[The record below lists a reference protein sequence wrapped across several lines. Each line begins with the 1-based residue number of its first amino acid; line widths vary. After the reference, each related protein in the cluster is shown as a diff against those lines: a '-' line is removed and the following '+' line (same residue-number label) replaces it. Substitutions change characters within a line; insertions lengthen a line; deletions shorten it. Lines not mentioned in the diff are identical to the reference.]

1 MSQHPTEPP
10 RHPHTVALAL
20 AVTALGASLGAC
32 KAPPEEAL
40 PAELRLPGAD
50 APNAAAATQDK
61 LQPGAVTQHKV
72 EPVGA
77 VQGKWQPG
85 AAAQVKV
92 EPAGTVQD
100 KWQPRAIGQVKHEPV
115 VTVQDKLQPG
125 AATQIKHEAA
135 GEK

>member
-50 APNAAAATQDK
+50 APNPAAATQDK
-61 LQPGAVTQHKV
+61 LQPGTLRQS
-72 EPVGA
+72 
-77 VQGKWQPG
+77 
-85 AAAQVKV
+85 KV
-92 EPAGTVQD
+92 EPAGTVQH
-100 KWQPRAIGQVKHEPV
+100 KLQPGAATQGKVEPAGA
-115 VTVQDKLQPG
+115 VQDKWQPG
-125 AATQIKHEAA
+125 AATQIKHEVV
-135 GEK
+135 GER